1 MSILGVSNPIGVGST
16 VNFVSDRDFYI
27 YSGLVTASTA
37 GAVYVDI
44 NLPQES
50 AELNLFLTAGSATG
64 DNLFWQISLDG
75 TEVAR
80 VCARYGNAADEE
92 MPTLELTL
100 LSSGDTK
107 LLIKGVTSTGD
118 FANCSAVVIGRTLDA

>member
-27 YSGLVTASTA
+27 YSGLATAST
-37 GAVYVDI
+37 GGETFVNI

-50 AELNLFLTAGSATG
+50 AKLNLFLTAGAATV
-64 DNLFWQISLDG
+64 DNIFWQISLDG

-80 VCARYGNAADEE
+80 VCGRYGNAAHGEL
-92 MPTLELTL
+92 PTLELTL

-107 LLIKGVTSTGD
+107 LLIKGVTSSGD